1 MSSPMPSSRIFL
13 LLFAFLGITFSPSI
27 AFFNAFSYAFF
38 AHLSSPLRLPWH
50 HLHLLWHLL
59 HLLWH
64 LLHPPWHL
72 LRLLWHLLQH
82 LLLLELLHH
91 LLWPLLLLLLYPLLL
106 LREPF
111 RQHQH
116 HQQELPHQHQ
126 QGLPHQHQQV
136 HFQQLQHHFHL

>member
-82 LLLLELLHH
+82 LLLLELLQ
-91 LLWPLLLLLLYPLLL
+91 PGMDA
-106 LREPF
+106 EAEK
-111 RQHQH
+111 RQVRQMVIGNVVTFT
-116 HQQELPHQHQ
+116 LICTAITAAP
-126 QGLPHQHQQV
+126 
-136 HFQQLQHHFHL
+136 

>member
-64 LLHPPWHL
+64 LLQHLLLLELLHHPPLQLLLLHHLLWHLLRLPWHLLLLPWHL
-72 LRLLWHLLQH
+72 LRLLQH

-91 LLWPLLLLLLYPLLL
+91 
-106 LREPF
+106 
-111 RQHQH
+111 
-116 HQQELPHQHQ
+116 
-126 QGLPHQHQQV
+126 
-136 HFQQLQHHFHL
+136 

>member
-27 AFFNAFSYAFF
+27 AFFNVFSYAFF

-59 HLLWH
+59 HL
-64 LLHPPWHL
+64 PWHL
-72 LRLLWHLLQH
+72 LRLLWHHPQH
-82 LLLLELLHH
+82 HLLLELLHH
-91 LLWPLLLLLLYPLLL
+91 LPLELLLPLLLYPLLL
-106 LREPF
+106 LRELL

-116 HQQELPHQHQ
+116 HQQELPHQRQ
-126 QGLPHQHQQV
+126 QELPHQHQQV

>member
-27 AFFNAFSYAFF
+27 AFFNVFSYAFF

-59 HLLWH
+59 HPPWPLLRLLWHLPQHHLPLELLHHLPLELPLLLHLLWHLLRLPWHLLHLPWH

-72 LRLLWHLLQH
+72 LRLLWHHPQ
-82 LLLLELLHH
+82 HH
-91 LLWPLLLLLLYPLLL
+91 LL
-106 LREPF
+106 
-111 RQHQH
+111 
-116 HQQELPHQHQ
+116 
-126 QGLPHQHQQV
+126 
-136 HFQQLQHHFHL
+136 

>member
-27 AFFNAFSYAFF
+27 AFFNVFSYAFF

-64 LLHPPWHL
+64 LLRLPWHLLRLPWHLLHPPWHL
-72 LRLLWHLLQH
+72 LRLLWHLLRLPWHLLPPPWHLLRLLWHLPQH

-91 LLWPLLLLLLYPLLL
+91 LP
-106 LREPF
+106 
-111 RQHQH
+111 
-116 HQQELPHQHQ
+116 
-126 QGLPHQHQQV
+126 
-136 HFQQLQHHFHL
+136 